1 LSKQTEAERAQQP
14 AIAAEIAP
22 APGQI
27 LWFDVGPSVG
37 HEQDGWRPVVVISP
51 QTHNRMTG
59 TFVGVI
65 ITSRIRGWP
74 TEVSIEG
81 LPKESVALASQFSVF
96 DWRARKLKSEGQV
109 VSAETLSEIRE
120 RVCVICGMED
130 I

>member
-1 LSKQTEAERAQQP
+1 MNKQTEAEKTQQH

-22 APGQI
+22 TPGQI
-27 LWFDVGPSVG
+27 FWFDVGPSVG
-37 HEQDGWRPVVVISP
+37 HEQDGRRPVVVISP
-51 QTHNRMTG
+51 ETHNRMTG

-81 LPKESVALASQFSVF
+81 LPKASVALASQFSVF
-96 DWRARKLKSEGQV
+96 DWRARKLKFEGQM
-109 VSAETLSEIRE
+109 VSAEELSAIRE